1 MACDLRPFRDYNE
14 HDVINLFALSEGA
27 GVDVTKGHLVKI
39 NTTLKGWL
47 NASGEA
53 NTHPDLLGAVGAS
66 YQNTVSE
73 RYGVTPRVD
82 ICTSGGTALGMML
95 YDVKE
100 NDENGEKLIF
110 NPRKAA
116 EMEVALS
123 GQAVPILTRG
133 IVLYSGSQLIT
144 DNPDPGVTLYSDNAG
159 ELTTTSGGGNA
170 IGKTLGE
177 KDSNGHVLVRI
188 NL

>member
-1 MACDLRPFRDYNE
+1 MATNLRPFRDYDE
-14 HDVINLFALSEGA
+14 HDVVNLFAFSGSYPQTKGNIVTIMGNGWKNSDEPFDMAGAPGA
-27 GVDVTKGHLVKI
+27 GYS
-39 NTTLKGWL
+39 NTVSQRYGL
-47 NASGEA
+47 NAYVRQCASGE
-53 NTHPDLLGAVGAS
+53 
-66 YQNTVSE
+66 
-73 RYGVTPRVD
+73 TP
-82 ICTSGGTALGMML
+82 LGMTL
-95 YDVKE
+95 YDVRE
-100 NDENGEKLIF
+100 TDENGEKLIF

-159 ELTTTSGGGNA
+159 ELTTTDGGGNA

>member
-53 NTHPDLLGAVGAS
+53 NTHPDLLGAVG
-66 YQNTVSE
+66 
-73 RYGVTPRVD
+73 
-82 ICTSGGTALGMML
+82 TSGGTALGMML

-159 ELTTTSGGGNA
+159 ELTTTDGGGNA

-188 NL
+188 SL